1 MVKEVFKKILSEWQ
15 EAKPIVLVKR
25 DVEINISK
33 EIISAII
40 GPRRVGKTSLMLIEA
55 QKYNKEETIFI
66 DFEDNRLAGLKN
78 EELDELFIAH
88 EEITGKEAKY
98 LFFDEIQ
105 SAPEWSKFIRRLHNT
120 KKYFI
125 FVTGSSSKLLSKE
138 IATELRGRY
147 ISTLLL
153 PLTFKEYLRFKGF
166 DYKKT
171 TEFTSKKGQLIKL
184 LREYIAGGG
193 FPATINKNQY
203 EKRELIKT
211 YFETIFYKDIIERH
225 KIENSGLI
233 EQIINYLIEN
243 NGELFSINNFHKIL
257 KNKGLETSKKTI
269 SQYLKYVEDTFFIL
283 TTEKFAYSSKVRIQ
297 NPKKVYLV
305 DNSFQTMLSSNF
317 SPNDGKKL
325 ESMVLN
331 QLAKTCD
338 KVYYHKEKKEC
349 DFITKQNA
357 KLSAIQVCLILGD
370 KNKKRE
376 VQGLLDA
383 MQTHKIKQGLI
394 LTLDQEDKLEENG
407 KIIEIKPVWKWLLD

>member
-1 MVKEVFKKILSEWQ
+1 
-15 EAKPIVLVKR
+15 
-25 DVEINISK
+25 
-33 EIISAII
+33 
-40 GPRRVGKTSLMLIEA
+40 
-55 QKYNKEETIFI
+55 
-66 DFEDNRLAGLKN
+66 
-78 EELDELFIAH
+78 
-88 EEITGKEAKY
+88 
-98 LFFDEIQ
+98 
-105 SAPEWSKFIRRLHNT
+105 
-120 KKYFI
+120 
-125 FVTGSSSKLLSKE
+125 
-138 IATELRGRY
+138 
-147 ISTLLL
+147 
-153 PLTFKEYLRFKGF
+153 
-166 DYKKT
+166 
-171 TEFTSKKGQLIKL
+171 

-325 ESMVLN
+325 ESMVMN

>member
-25 DVEINISK
+25 DAKINISK

-325 ESMVLN
+325 ESMVMN